1 METTF
6 ENAVVGDKVWD
17 EHRKEYGLI
26 SEITNEEIKVQFPSI
41 TISYYLDGTAISKY
55 VRTLYW
61 DKLVIP
67 CRPKRKVKK
76 VIEGWYNIYPDR
88 GLYSLESR
96 ADERALPSRL
106 GKAHFIHH
114 EYEVEE

>member
-17 EHRKEYGLI
+17 EYRKEYGII
-26 SEITNEEIKVQFPSI
+26 SEIVNGEIKVQFPSL
-41 TISYYLDGTAISKY
+41 TISYYLDGTALGKY

-67 CRPKRKVKK
+67 ERPKRKVKK
-76 VIEGWYNIYPDR
+76 VIEGWVNIYPDVIHET
-88 GLYSLESR
+88 ESI
-96 ADERALPSRL
+96 ANINCGHGRL
-106 GKAHFIHH
+106 GRAQFIHH